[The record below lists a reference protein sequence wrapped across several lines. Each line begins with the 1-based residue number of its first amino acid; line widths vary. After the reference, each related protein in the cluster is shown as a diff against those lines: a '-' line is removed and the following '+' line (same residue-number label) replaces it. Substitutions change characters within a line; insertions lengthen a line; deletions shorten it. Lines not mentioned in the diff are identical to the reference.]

1 MNRIFI
7 ALWPDRSTA
16 AAIEQTIAR
25 WAWPLDCR
33 RYAPADLHITLHFI
47 GGVTSERIDEVRDAL
62 HVPFEPFTVRLDTPQ
77 HWPGGL
83 AVLCPGAIPDALST
97 LHQRLGQPL
106 REHHLPVS
114 ARVLAPHVTLARR
127 CNRIEMPAVC
137 PPIAWHVRE
146 YALVLSTGDVRQ
158 RYVLLQT
165 YDACR
170 VDGPQSGDT
179 QTEASR
185 H

>member
-7 ALWPDRSTA
+7 ALWPDRSTTA
-16 AAIEQTIAR
+16 ALEQTIAP

-33 RYAPADLHITLHFI
+33 RYATADLHVTLHFI

-62 HVPFEPFTVRLDTPQ
+62 RVPFEPFTLSLDTPQ

-83 AVLCPGAIPDALST
+83 AVLCPGAIPDALIG
-97 LHQRLGQPL
+97 LHQRLGQAL

-114 ARVLAPHVTLARR
+114 ARALAPHVTLARR

-137 PPIAWHVRE
+137 PPITWLVQD
-146 YALVLSTGDVRQ
+146 YALVLSTGDIRQ
-158 RYVLLQT
+158 RYVQVET
-165 YDACR
+165 YGACR
-170 VDGPQSGDT
+170 ADGHH
-179 QTEASR
+179 R
-185 H
+185 